1 MEFAKMYSFVF
12 ALAFVI
18 SLMIFFLC
26 TPAANRDLSDETLS
40 LKSDEEELETS
51 IIPNNFWT
59 ILARVY

>member
-1 MEFAKMYSFVF
+1 MYSFVF

-26 TPAANRDLSDETLS
+26 SPEANRDLSDETRS
-40 LKSDEEELETS
+40 LKGDEEELETS
-51 IIPNNFWT
+51 IIQNDFWT